1 MTIKYFQNFS
11 NIISILL
18 ACAIGI
24 TIESNSGLK
33 IALGQKYIY
42 IALLFV
48 IFFIFHLSI
57 EYKLL
62 KMLRKKGIQLS
73 LEVIDNPLKRV
84 GLIRLTLLLTGGWIV
99 FIRRNL
105 DSIFSYLVFA
115 ILVSFFVGAIFE
127 TYRLFNRR
135 F

>member
-1 MTIKYFQNFS
+1 MTIKYFKNFS

-48 IFFIFHLSI
+48 IFL
-57 EYKLL
+57 
-62 KMLRKKGIQLS
+62 
-73 LEVIDNPLKRV
+73 
-84 GLIRLTLLLTGGWIV
+84 
-99 FIRRNL
+99 
-105 DSIFSYLVFA
+105 
-115 ILVSFFVGAIFE
+115 FF
-127 TYRLFNRR
+127 T
-135 F
+135 